1 MHDLDSRMLKVL
13 RFTPAFIQKKK
24 KEITF
29 VGFNQLE
36 SAAQFKSALETATQN
51 AAVKSN
57 HLTTLL

>member
-1 MHDLDSRMLKVL
+1 MLKVL
-13 RFTPAFIQKKK
+13 RFTPAFIQKK

-51 AAVKSN
+51 AAIKSN
-57 HLTTLL
+57 HLTTFL

>member
-1 MHDLDSRMLKVL
+1 MHDLDSCMLKVL
-13 RFTPAFIQKKK
+13 RFTPAFIQKK

-51 AAVKSN
+51 AAIKSN
-57 HLTTLL
+57 HLTTFL